1 MRRAY
6 VGVSWATKP
15 TCASWAGS
23 TAGGRPSTV
32 TVPAVG
38 VSRPTARCSSVVLP
52 APIGTDQSD
61 HVAGGDLEVAVVE
74 GPASAVPL
82 AQTLGVDDPAHAM
95 SSSAVERKESRN
107 SASMLSSS
115 SPARRALTIQRC
127 RA

>member
-1 MRRAY
+1 M
-6 VGVSWATKP
+6 SWATKP
-15 TCASWAGS
+15 HARQLSGVGGRWATEHGHG
-23 TAGGRPSTV
+23 AGGRREQADSQV
-32 TVPAVG
+32 QQRGFARSVG
-38 VSRPTARCSSVVLP
+38 P
-52 APIGTDQSD
+52 DESD

-74 GPASAVPL
+74 GPAPAVAL